1 MYYLAFL
8 LTVMLGYLFWKKVNS
23 TPTKKVVPY
32 KIIKG
37 EKVTEKE
44 KGNKRV
50 CAVVGGTG
58 FVGSHVVN
66 ELVKRNEYLVYV
78 VGRTFRPERTNPGAA
93 CLIQVDLQDEDGL
106 TKAFE
111 GVDSVINAAAIAPN
125 AFLSAADVYQL
136 NMTGLENVIKATKKA
151 RVKCLVHTSAVHLS
165 KSPKNPAA
173 KAFYDSFYPSEKKF
187 LKANGEDGLKTC
199 AIGPPNIVG
208 SNNVLFDP
216 LISGKMTS
224 ALMSDTMPNSFTP
237 VEYVA
242 RALVN
247 AERKLASDQSD
258 EVAGKYFPIQGEA
271 MSWKTLLSLPSW
283 PNKISEAPAWMIS
296 LIAQLNV
303 LCVKCFRKAPF
314 GSDLCPGILAFIDG
328 FEGLEDDESEYAE
341 AQKVLEIGPSA
352 PPMEEYIKELVDRY
366 QARKEERKKK

>member
-23 TPTKKVVPY
+23 TPSKKVVPY

-66 ELVKRNEYLVYV
+66 ELVNRNEYLVYV
-78 VGRTFRPERTNPGAA
+78 LGRTFRPERTNPGAA

-106 TKAFE
+106 TKALE
-111 GVDSVINAAAIAPN
+111 GVDSAINAAVILPN

-136 NMTGLENVIKATKKA
+136 NTTGLENVIKAAKKA
-151 RVKCLVHTSAVHLS
+151 RIKCLVHTSAARLS

-199 AIGPPNIVG
+199 AIGPSNIVG
-208 SNNVLFDP
+208 SNNVWFDP
-216 LISGKMTS
+216 FVSGKLTL
-224 ALMSDTMPNSFTP
+224 APMSDTMPYSFTP

-258 EVAGKYFPIQGEA
+258 EVAGNYFPIQGEA
-271 MSWKTLLSLPSW
+271 MSWKMLFSLPSW
-283 PNKISEAPAWMIS
+283 PSKISKAPAWMIS

-303 LCVKCFRKAPF
+303 LCVKCFGKAPF
-314 GSDLCPGILAFIDG
+314 GSDVCPGVLAFVDEI
-328 FEGLEDDESEYAE
+328 EQLEDDESEYAK
-341 AQKVLEIGPSA
+341 AQKTLEIGQSA
-352 PPMEEYIKELVDRY
+352 PPMEEYIKELVERY
-366 QARKEERKKK
+366 LAHKEERKKK

>member
-8 LTVMLGYLFWKKVNS
+8 LIVMLGYLFWKKVNS
-23 TPTKKVVPY
+23 TPSKKVVPY

-111 GVDSVINAAAIAPN
+111 GVDSIINAAVIVPN

-136 NMTGLENVIKATKKA
+136 NMTGLENVIKAAKKA
-151 RVKCLVHTSAVHLS
+151 RVKCLVHTSAARLS

-208 SNNVLFDP
+208 SYNPWFDP

-224 ALMSDTMPNSFTP
+224 ALMSDYMPNSFIP
-237 VEYVA
+237 VEHVA

-258 EVAGKYFPIQGEA
+258 EVAGNYFPIQGEA

-283 PNKISEAPAWMIS
+283 PSKISEAPAWMIS

-303 LCVKCFRKAPF
+303 LCVKCFGRAPF

-328 FEGLEDDESEYAE
+328 FEGLEVDKSEYAE